1 MSTMEATTYVN
12 FVCQRCALPLKLA
25 PNIAEIEEK
34 SFQELTAIANGDDG
48 PPNPDVS
55 LDEALAAAIQTNNV
69 FMPFSQS
76 PAHELVSRRV
86 IGPKK
91 MQDRPPLS
99 RSQTTADSF
108 VVLAQQMERSS
119 LSQNKKDSLSYR
131 IKVANRLFDILS
143 GNSPNDHP
151 LCNECSEQLLEEL
164 EARIEEAT
172 QERDDYVRFLQEH
185 EREVADDS
193 GKSEAEYEAELQE
206 LTREEET
213 LQAQIAEVEAQRAAV
228 AGEAKKVTAEL
239 AELDVLE
246 QKYWRELNTF
256 QRQSLEF
263 QKERDSLIVRHAHAH
278 TQLER
283 LKRTNVYNDTFHI
296 WHDGHFGTIN
306 NFRLGRLPAV
316 NVEWAEINAA
326 WGQTALLLYTLAEK
340 IGLQFE
346 RFRILPLGSFS
357 KMLRLEDKALL
368 ELYGTSGLSQL
379 KTLWYPQ
386 FDQAMVAFLDCLN
399 QFKMHVET
407 KDSLFRL
414 PYKINKDKIGDVS
427 IRTNFN
433 SQEQWTKALKFMLT
447 DLKWCLA
454 WVCKIQ
460 K

>member
-283 LKRTNVYNDTFHI
+283 LKRTNVYNDTFQY
-296 WHDGHFGTIN
+296 GTMAILGQSTTSDWAACLLLMLSGL
-306 NFRLGRLPAV
+306 RSTRRGGRLRSYCTPSQRRLV
-316 NVEWAEINAA
+316 CS
-326 WGQTALLLYTLAEK
+326 LK
-340 IGLQFE
+340 
-346 RFRILPLGSFS
+346 GSVYC
-357 KMLRLEDKALL
+357 RLEASRRCFVWRTRH
-368 ELYGTSGLSQL
+368 Y
-379 KTLWYPQ
+379 WNCMA
-386 FDQAMVAFLDCLN
+386 QAD
-399 QFKMHVET
+399 
-407 KDSLFRL
+407 
-414 PYKINKDKIGDVS
+414 
-427 IRTNFN
+427 
-433 SQEQWTKALKFMLT
+433 
-447 DLKWCLA
+447 
-454 WVCKIQ
+454 
-460 K
+460 